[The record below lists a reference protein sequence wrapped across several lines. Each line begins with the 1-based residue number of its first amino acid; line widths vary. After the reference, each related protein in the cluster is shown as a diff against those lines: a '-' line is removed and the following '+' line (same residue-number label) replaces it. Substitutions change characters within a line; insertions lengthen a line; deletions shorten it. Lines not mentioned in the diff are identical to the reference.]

1 MCDERHRPRDPELT
15 VSTHKDLLRTHF
27 DSYARTWHERL
38 TNHVYAMRYRAVER
52 MVAHQ
57 FFGSVLDVGCGT
69 GDFAQLFDPA
79 RTYYVGIDISESMI
93 AESRRL
99 YPAHQFKVAD
109 GDSIDAADSSVDLVL
124 SIGVLEYLPDPLS
137 HLKELARV
145 TKPGGTIIVTV
156 PNESNRSRQFDEPIR
171 RLIDSA
177 PGKWLRRVMR
187 RPSQTRPKVRTVVKD
202 ASIRHRHMTV
212 DELRGIGMTA
222 GLALVEYSHVS
233 LYLVSELIPGAASLN
248 DVVSRA
254 LSDRPYGTWLQRK
267 TALVLVAKLEKLRS

>member
-1 MCDERHRPRDPELT
+1 

-38 TNHVYAMRYRAVER
+38 KNHVYAMRYRAVHR

-57 FFGSVLDVGCGT
+57 SFGSVLDVGCGT

-79 RTYYVGIDISESMI
+79 RTHYVGIDISERMI

-99 YPAHQFKVAD
+99 FPAHQFKVAD
-109 GDSIDAADSSVDLVL
+109 GDSIHAANESVDLVL

-137 HLKELARV
+137 HLTELARV
-145 TKPGGTIIVTV
+145 TKPGGAIIVTV
-156 PNESNRSRQFDEPIR
+156 PNGSNRSRQFDRPIR
-171 RLIDSA
+171 RLIDSP
-177 PGKWLRRVMR
+177 PGKWLRSAMR
-187 RPSQTRPKVRTVVKD
+187 RPSLTRPKERTVVKD

-212 DELRGIGMTA
+212 EELRRIGITA
-222 GLALVEYSHVS
+222 GLALVDHSHVS
-233 LYLVSELIPGAASLN
+233 LYVASELIPGAAALN

-254 LSDRPYGTWLQRK
+254 LSDRPYGKWLQRK
-267 TALVLVAKLEKLRS
+267 TGLVLVAKLEKLPS